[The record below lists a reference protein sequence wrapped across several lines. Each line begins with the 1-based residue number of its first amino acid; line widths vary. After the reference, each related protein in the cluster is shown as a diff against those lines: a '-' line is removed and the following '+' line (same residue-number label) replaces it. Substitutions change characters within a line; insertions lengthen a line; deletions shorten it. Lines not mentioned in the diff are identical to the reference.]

1 MHVPFKALFY
11 QLIMKLE
18 NACLLIIDVQEGMF
32 SIDSNP
38 VYNADELLQT
48 IKNILDRAR
57 EVGFPIIF
65 VQHESAPGGLLDR
78 ANASWAIMPEVSPN
92 EAEPIVYKKTPSAFV
107 GTNLQAM
114 LEDRQI
120 STLAITGLQ
129 SELCVDSTVR
139 HATFLGF
146 NVILV
151 QDAHSTF
158 DNKVLPAQD
167 IIAHENYVLGE
178 HFASLVSAS
187 ELEFA

>member
-78 ANASWAIMPEVSPN
+78 ANASWAIMTEVSPN

-107 GTNLQAM
+107 GT
-114 LEDRQI
+114 
-120 STLAITGLQ
+120 
-129 SELCVDSTVR
+129 
-139 HATFLGF
+139 
-146 NVILV
+146 
-151 QDAHSTF
+151 
-158 DNKVLPAQD
+158 
-167 IIAHENYVLGE
+167 
-178 HFASLVSAS
+178 
-187 ELEFA
+187 